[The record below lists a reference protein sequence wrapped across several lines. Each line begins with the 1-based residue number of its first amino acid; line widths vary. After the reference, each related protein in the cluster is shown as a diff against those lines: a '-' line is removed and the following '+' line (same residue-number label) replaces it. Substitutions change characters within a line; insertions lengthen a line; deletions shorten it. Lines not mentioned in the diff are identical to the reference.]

1 MRERASR
8 RAVEVSDVY
17 KCTAHGGAGQALDI
31 FRASLPNRPYCSNDL
46 EQGLI
51 IRPGAHALAHR
62 YIQPNPP
69 TAKRWLVF
77 DVDRQGAAYSWEDA
91 NLPAPTII
99 TTNPANGHAH
109 ILYGLTVPVVT
120 TEAGRAAPLRYAAAV
135 EAVFCERLDSDS
147 GYSGLITKNPFN
159 PAWGTLTPGKL
170 YELGELA
177 DWVDLNTRR
186 DKREVVGLGRNCT
199 LFNDLRHWAYSHLEM
214 HQGDFDSWLRALQ
227 RRAGALNAFPQPL
240 PKQEVAGIA
249 RSVGK
254 WTWTRYRGRLPDQQF
269 SYRQAVRGS
278 LGGRPMTAGLPGHRP
293 WEEMGLSYSQFRKQ
307 VTMKNKMKA
316 LGG

>member
-1 MRERASR
+1 M
-8 RAVEVSDVY
+8 Y
-17 KCTAHGGAGQALDI
+17 KCTVSSGAGQALEI
-31 FRASLPNRPYCSNDL
+31 FRASIPRRPYCSNNL

-51 IRPGAHALAHR
+51 IRPGACALEHR
-62 YIQPNPP
+62 YIQPNSP
-69 TAKRWLVF
+69 TARRWLIF
-77 DVDRQGAAYSWEDA
+77 DIDRPGAALTWDDA

-135 EAVFCERLDSDS
+135 EAAFCERLDSDS

-177 DWVDLNTRR
+177 EWVDLNSRR
-186 DKREVVGLGRNCT
+186 ARREVAGLGRNCT
-199 LFNDLRHWAYSHLEM
+199 LFDDLRHWAYQNLNK
-214 HQGDFDSWLRALQ
+214 HQGDFDSWLKALG
-227 RRAGALNAFPQPL
+227 RRAGAFNTFPHPL
-240 PKQEVAGIA
+240 PRQEVAGIA
-249 RSVGK
+249 KSVSR
-254 WTWTRYRGRLPDQQF
+254 WVWTRYKGHLPDQQF
-269 SYRQAVRGS
+269 SARQAARGR

-293 WEEMGLSYSQFRKQ
+293 WEEMGVTYSQFRKQ
-307 VTMKNKMKA
+307 VTQQNKMKA